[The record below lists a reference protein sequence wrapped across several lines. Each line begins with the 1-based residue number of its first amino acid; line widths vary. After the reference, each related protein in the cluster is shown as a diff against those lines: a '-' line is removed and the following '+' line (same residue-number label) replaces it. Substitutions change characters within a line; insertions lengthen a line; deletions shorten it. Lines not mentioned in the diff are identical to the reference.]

1 MNQSVNYAYEKFYNT
16 GPWMEKMSEM
26 ADVSS
31 PSKGRWK
38 SARRGSERNKFIIEV
53 IFPCFLNVTFIFPIS
68 VIPKSY
74 YFPPF
79 YNLFP
84 QLLSTESYF
93 FSLFSTITFILLAL
107 FYCYFYI
114 SHTFLLLLL
123 YFLLFSTITLIF
135 SCSFLPLL
143 LYFSPLPGSWSSS
156 KSRLVP
162 IYIVCTIDI

>member
-74 YFPPF
+74 YFPHF

-93 FSLFSTITFILLAL
+93 FLAL
-107 FYCYFYI
+107 FYHYFYT
-114 SHTFLLLLL
+114 SRTFLLLLL

-162 IYIVCTIDI
+162 IYIVCTTDI